1 MVWES
6 RFFLRKGETEMKSL
20 KYASEETVIKKAIE
34 VLIKELGPVET
45 IRFIN
50 IPKKK
55 RMESVKRHQ
64 QWQKTL
70 DKDRFFNEVFGGQK

>member
-1 MVWES
+1 
-6 RFFLRKGETEMKSL
+6 MKSL